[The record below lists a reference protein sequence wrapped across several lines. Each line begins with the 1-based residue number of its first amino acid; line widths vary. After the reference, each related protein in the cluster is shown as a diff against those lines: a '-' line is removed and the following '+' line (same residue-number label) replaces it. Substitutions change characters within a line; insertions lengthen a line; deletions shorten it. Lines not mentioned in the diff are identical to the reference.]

1 MMVKKIII
9 TLAVLLIMAINV
21 NCGKK
26 GPLVLEPE
34 AKPEAVLNFKIS
46 QMGTDIRLQWDFPA
60 TMMQR
65 RKKIDMEFDK
75 ISRILIHYSPK
86 SILDGKFKKKSKVIK
101 KLTMQDLTLV
111 PDSPVA
117 TVTPTRNTRTKEKKN
132 LTYSVLIPM
141 KMEKLLDKDHF
152 FAVRY
157 IYKKKKSPISTVV
170 SIRTAMPIKPA
181 TGLNIT
187 RENKVLKLKWT
198 RPHQDEGG
206 NPVNTIAGY
215 NIFKKIEPEESS
227 EQDTQSQPRPPA
239 TTSANAKGSLEGFAK
254 LNKSNVLTEFFEDDD
269 TGTNGK
275 YSYYVTTLISSQ
287 IESGP
292 SIPVTVDITDI
303 YPPEVPANLVAFRTS
318 EYMHL
323 TWKDVPDSDLSHYKI
338 YRRTPQIE
346 EFALIANKVTTN
358 HFKDVNVVRG
368 RAYFYVVTSVDK
380 KGNESKY
387 SIEVK
392 ERF

>member
-1 MMVKKIII
+1 MVKKIII
-9 TLAVLLIMAINV
+9 TLAVLFLMAIHV

-26 GPLVLEPE
+26 GPLVLEPD
-34 AKPEAVLNFKIS
+34 AAPEAVLNFKIS
-46 QMGTDIRLQWDFPA
+46 QVGTSIRLQWDFPG

-75 ISRILIHYSPK
+75 ISKILIHYSPK
-86 SILDGKFKKKSKVIK
+86 AILGGKFRKKSKVLK

-111 PDSPVA
+111 PDSPIAKAVPA
-117 TVTPTRNTRTKEKKN
+117 RNTRTKEKKN

-141 KMEKLLDKDHF
+141 KMEKLLDKDHY

-157 IYKKKKSPISTVV
+157 IYKKKKSPISPVI
-170 SIRTAMPIKPA
+170 SIHSAMPIKPA

-187 RENKVLKLKWT
+187 RENKLLKLRWT

-227 EQDTQSQPRPPA
+227 EQETPSQLKTPA
-239 TTSANAKGSLEGFAK
+239 RASTTGQTAVDGFVK
-254 LNKSNVLTEFFEDDD
+254 LNKSNVLTEFFEDDE

-275 YSYYVTTLISSQ
+275 YSYYVTTLVSSQ
-287 IESGP
+287 IESSP
-292 SIPVTVDITDI
+292 SLPVTVDITDI

-338 YRRTPQIE
+338 YRRTPQMQ
-346 EFALIANKVTTN
+346 EFALISDKVTTN
-358 HFKDVNVVRG
+358 HFKDVNVVKG